1 MGYYPWLAVESSKI
15 VSNIAKI
22 ESKKL
27 SKLLKGLKKLKNQQ
41 RNI

>member
-1 MGYYPWLAVESSKI
+1 MAYYPWLAVESCKI